1 MTRESDGPAVAQL
14 DLGAVLSALADPHR
28 RRIVTELVTAPED
41 IERSCSSFQAPVSKS
56 TMTHH
61 FKVLADSGLIRTTD
75 YGNRKGVTL
84 RRTDLNTRF
93 PGLLA
98 LLASEATP

>member
-1 MTRESDGPAVAQL
+1 MR
-14 DLGAVLSALADPHR
+14 LGSRP
-28 RRIVTELVTAPED
+28 TS
-41 IERSCSSFQAPVSKS
+41 SCG
-56 TMTHH
+56 T
-61 FKVLADSGLIRTTD
+61 SGLIRTTD

-98 LLASEATP
+98 LLASEATSG